1 MSARLKRGTAAALK
15 PYAEAAVQG
24 VAIGIAACIT
34 IGVPTYITC
43 AGVEYLWDA
52 HKQRNAAVLR
62 RSADEAQLLVEFAHI
77 KRNKWT
83 PMEASRALKWDNAEA
98 THNYQWYAA
107 RDSTFA
113 RELRDSNEHKCD
125 TRE

>member
-15 PYAEAAVQG
+15 LYAEATVQG

-34 IGVPTYITC
+34 IGVPTYLTC

-52 HKQRNAAVLR
+52 HKLRKAAVLR
-62 RSADEAQLLVEFAHI
+62 RSADEARLLYDFARI
-77 KRNKWT
+77 KRNRWT
-83 PMEASRALKWDNAEA
+83 PMEASHALKWDQAEA
-98 THNYQWYAA
+98 YRNYQWYAA

-113 RELRDSNEHKCD
+113 RELRDSNEQID